1 MAATVLEWQENLITG
16 EQGRFP
22 RPSVPAVKKKRKTSV
37 ALDRWE
43 NPVSGYGSEGVDPV
57 ASTFFSYTRSLSLQE
72 LDALY
77 KNWLARRIVQ
87 ELVNDA
93 LRSGFSITSD
103 KNESGAETV
112 TKLLKKWK
120 TELYVKYLGYQAR
133 QYGGAAKI
141 NYINDGLPTG
151 MPVNWRMVKDVEQV
165 DVIGRFYARPIIFYS
180 DPSDLK
186 TFKKPWIYQI
196 TDIAYNIPIPT
207 YQAHHERLS
216 WMDGLYLPNHLKVR
230 NWGSGDSVLEI
241 TNEELKAYGSSIQS
255 LAATIQDFVVKVFQ
269 VEDMEDLLE
278 ENEEELAYR
287 VRMANAQS
295 NIHKTSVIGRGE
307 DLKKISTPITGLP
320 QSVELL
326 MDAASAAAQ
335 MPKSK
340 LFGHMSG
347 TLGSSSGKYDRG
359 NWDSQVETFQTE
371 KMQPAIEDDMKIA
384 CAITG
389 TNFEDLTLKWPP
401 VREKGEQEEAN
412 IRKTNAEAEKIE
424 LENEQKK
431 KENGKGT
438 SA

>member
-1 MAATVLEWQENLITG
+1 MAAKVLEWHEHLITG

-22 RPSVPAVKKKRKTSV
+22 YPSVPAVKKKSKSV

-43 NPVSGYGSEGVDPV
+43 NPVSGYGAEGVDPV
-57 ASTFFSYTRSLSLQE
+57 ASTFYSYTRSLSLHE

-87 ELVNDA
+87 ELPNAA
-93 LRSGFSITSD
+93 LQRGFKITSEKD
-103 KNESGAETV
+103 EAGAEAV
-112 TKLLKKWK
+112 TKLLKEWK

-141 NYINDGLPTG
+141 NAINDGLPTG
-151 MPVNWRMVKDVEQV
+151 MPVNWRMVKGIEQV
-165 DVIGRFYARPIIFYS
+165 NVIGRFYARPIIFYS

-186 TFKKPWIYQI
+186 TFKQPWVYQI

-207 YQAHHERLS
+207 YQVHHERLT

-241 TNEELKAYGSSIQS
+241 VNEEMKAYGSSIQS
-255 LAATIQDFVVKVFQ
+255 LAATIQDFVIKVFK

-295 NIHKTSVIGRGE
+295 NIHKTSVIGGGE
-307 DLKKISTPITGLP
+307 DIKKISTPITGLP
-320 QSVELL
+320 QSVGLL
-326 MDAASAAAQ
+326 MDAVSAAAQ

-340 LFGHMSG
+340 LFGHMTG
-347 TLGSSSGKYDRG
+347 ILGSSSGKYDRG
-359 NWDSQVETFQTE
+359 NWDDQVENFQRE
-371 KMQPAIEDDMKIA
+371 KAQPAIEDDMKIA

-389 TNFEDLTLKWPP
+389 ANFEDLTLEWPP
-401 VREKGEQEEAN
+401 VREKGEQEVAK

-424 LENEQKK
+424 LENEEKQ
-431 KENGKGT
+431 KENGNGT
-438 SA
+438 DT